1 MSSDDN
7 IEGGTNLSNFNSSN
21 SSGNISGNDSKKVYV
36 QLKNMT
42 LNPIVITIGVSKN
55 SNNVIIS
62 DTMNLVPNRELAT
75 LTETITKLYTNAT
88 KITCDFT
95 SSSLIGL
102 KKDST
107 RNMIA
112 NTDVM
117 YNKERKDGTVYN
129 NHSET

>member
-1 MSSDDN
+1 
-7 IEGGTNLSNFNSSN
+7 
-21 SSGNISGNDSKKVYV
+21 
-36 QLKNMT
+36 
-42 LNPIVITIGVSKN
+42 
-55 SNNVIIS
+55 
-62 DTMNLVPNRELAT
+62 MNLVPNRELAT

-112 NTDVM
+112 NTVYYLRKNDSIEVYTDVM